1 MFLSV
6 IKTSRYE
13 NSNFTCNNFTHNN
26 TVMQEQDNMSLSE
39 HKKVVV
45 TNVTDWIQ
53 NELIRVAQTRERL
66 ELVKENKGY
75 ILM

>member
-1 MFLSV
+1 
-6 IKTSRYE
+6 
-13 NSNFTCNNFTHNN
+13 
-26 TVMQEQDNMSLSE
+26 MQEHDNMSLSE